1 MDSLFKFL
9 KRIHFL
15 LIFLI
20 LEVISIVN
28 LVKGDVRKNSVF
40 HTSANYVVG
49 SLYNFAWKYV
59 GYFNLREENK
69 ILTEKLSEI
78 KAGSEN
84 SYIMDTA
91 KFHDH
96 RDISG
101 ILKYKYIT
109 ASVIKNSVSRQN
121 NFLTLD
127 VGSDHGVKADMGV
140 ISASGV
146 VGVVVATSKHFSL
159 VISMLNK
166 KISISAKLKKTNF
179 YGSIIWPG
187 EDYRYAIFTEIPN
200 HVDIAAGDTVETS
213 GYSAI
218 FPPGLPV
225 ATIET
230 FEKNSDDN
238 FYTIKVKLLTDLKHI
253 SNVFVIENLMQE
265 EQLELETQESKF
277 VQ

>member
-1 MDSLFKFL
+1 
-9 KRIHFL
+9 
-15 LIFLI
+15 LI